1 MSSMQKNC
9 TDKKNRLTTRQKEII
24 QILTRFSASRPVTVS
39 MISEMMDVS
48 SRTILREMP
57 RIEQWMQE
65 NDFRFERK
73 PGVGLILHENQENR
87 NLILDLLEIESVRK
101 IFTKEERKRRILG
114 ELLYAKEP
122 LKSYYFLS
130 DLHISEGTLS
140 SDLDD
145 ISRWLEEYN
154 IELVR
159 RPGLGFFLQGKERD
173 YRQVIANLLYET
185 VDDNQIMQMLR
196 GDPHEEAEKISVQ
209 NRVFGMID
217 REIATKI
224 EEILLS
230 TAKRLQIRYTDS
242 AFIGLIVHISLA
254 VTRIRS
260 GEKIEMEPEK
270 LRKLMMRPEFSI
282 AEEITDQIKEAFQIV
297 IPKDEIGFI
306 TMHLSSSR
314 LWPAD
319 ERMRCMENIDM
330 RRLVR
335 QMIECVE
342 SELHVGLKSERLQED
357 LCNHMAP
364 ALSRLAMGIPVENSQ
379 IDSIRAEYPEIMR
392 ATAKACELV
401 CREVHL
407 DKIPDAEI
415 AYLAMHF
422 GAAME
427 RTMREIKTISV
438 VVVCPTGVGT
448 ARILEAGLK
457 KEFPNIHV
465 VGVISAFQIDTEQ
478 LRHDGI
484 DLIISTVH
492 LDTDYP
498 WICVSP
504 ILQPQDKRELESRL
518 AAHNAKPKAIEL
530 PKRKQMTDE
539 DIVQI
544 TEMGQEL
551 TNLTEHFRFDTLH
564 TIRSQ
569 NELIAAA
576 GKLFAE
582 NEEAA
587 ADIEEGL
594 YERDRLADTYI
605 KQLFALLL
613 HCRTNMVQHA
623 RFGYLRM
630 EPPLYEN
637 GHIILGAFV
646 LLIPEDESPRRAIQQ
661 QLVGAVSGLLI
672 EDKTLLDQLRE
683 GDWNGSRESLQ
694 TGLRAFY
701 KEFLKKRIGVEWK

>member
-1 MSSMQKNC
+1 MSPMQKNC

-145 ISRWLEEYN
+145 IARWLKEYN
-154 IELVR
+154 IELIR

-173 YRQVIANLLYET
+173 YRQVIANLLYDT

-196 GDPHEEAEKISVQ
+196 GEPRDEAEKISVQ

-217 REIATKI
+217 REIATKV

-230 TAKRLQIRYTDS
+230 TAKRLQIRYADS

-254 VTRIRS
+254 VTRIRG

-282 AEEITDQIKEAFQIV
+282 AEEISDQIKEAFDIT

-314 LWPAD
+314 LWPTD
-319 ERMRCMENIDM
+319 ERMRCIENIDM

-335 QMIECVE
+335 QMIDCVE
-342 SELHVGLKSERLQED
+342 AELHVRLNSDRLLED

-364 ALSRLAMGIPVENSQ
+364 ALSRLAMGIPIENAQ
-379 IDSIRAEYPEIMR
+379 IDSIRAEYPDIMR
-392 ATAKACELV
+392 ATAKACEIIS
-401 CREVHL
+401 REMHL
-407 DKIPDAEI
+407 DKIPDAEV

-427 RTMREIKTISV
+427 RTMQESKTVSV

-457 KEFPNIHV
+457 KEFPDINV
-465 VGVISAFQIDTEQ
+465 VGAISAFQIDTEQ
-478 LRHDGI
+478 LRQDGI
-484 DLIISTVH
+484 DLIISTVR

-498 WICVSP
+498 WLCVSP

-518 AAHNAKPKAIEL
+518 AMHRAKPRMIAS
-530 PKRKQMTDE
+530 PRRRAMTDE
-539 DIVQI
+539 DIVRI

-551 TNLTEHFRFDTLH
+551 MNLTENFRFDTLH
-564 TIRSQ
+564 TVRSQ
-569 NELIAAA
+569 DELIAAA
-576 GKLFAE
+576 GRLFAE
-582 NEEAA
+582 NESAA

-594 YERDRLADTYI
+594 YEREQVADTYI

-613 HCRTNMVQHA
+613 HCKTNMVQHA

-637 GHIILGAFV
+637 GHIIMGAFV
-646 LLIPEDESPRRAIQQ
+646 LLIPEGEDSQKSIQQ
-661 QLVGAVSGLLI
+661 QLIGAVSGLLI